1 MDNNNMFIKNLI
13 KKIGYSVIN
22 NLVDNKT
29 SNMEND
35 VKEIILNEIPDN
47 ITIDLHSLKNKFK
60 NSKEKIEIVDCK
72 NKNWDN

>member
-1 MDNNNMFIKNLI
+1 MDNNSMFIKNLI

-35 VKEIILNEIPDN
+35 MKEIILNEIPDN
-47 ITIDLHSLKNKFK
+47 ITINLGSFKNKLK
-60 NSKEKIEIVDCK
+60 NSKKKIEIVDCK